1 LSEANESKV
10 NPQTKAMTTE
20 SQSQTHLDLICSKS
34 VDGQTCANS
43 KPEDL
48 TCDLP
53 ITAEKPP
60 MTYEQQAFQ
69 VIAKLYPELPPS
81 VLNLSLRPQRQI
93 TVEVPLQLDNG
104 EITSFTGYRIQ
115 YNNRRG
121 PFKGGLRFHP
131 EVDLVE
137 ATTLARLMMQKTALV
152 NIPFGGGKGGIS
164 CDPRKLSKR
173 ELQQLVRNFTNAIAS
188 EIGPDKDIPAPDV
201 NTTPEIMG
209 WIFDQYSKLY
219 GESPAVVTGKPEELF
234 GSKGRPEATG
244 RGVMYVTR
252 QAARD
257 IGLELKGAKIVVQGF
272 GNVGYHAAKLL
283 TEECG
288 ALVVG
293 LSTSSGGIYKA
304 DGIDVDE
311 AQRYYKEF
319 KSLKGFVGSQA
330 LTNEAL
336 LASPCDVLIPAALG
350 KAITQEVAAKVQ
362 AKLVVEGANDCTL
375 PEADEILRSRN
386 IVVVP
391 DILANSGGV
400 IVSYFEWCQNL
411 ANQYW
416 PIEQVRSS
424 LEKIIIAAYT
434 SVSNLSNQAKISQRV
449 AAYVIAHER
458 VARTT
463 IARGI

>member
-1 LSEANESKV
+1 
-10 NPQTKAMTTE
+10 
-20 SQSQTHLDLICSKS
+20 
-34 VDGQTCANS
+34 
-43 KPEDL
+43 
-48 TCDLP
+48 
-53 ITAEKPP
+53 
-60 MTYEQQAFQ
+60 
-69 VIAKLYPELPPS
+69 
-81 VLNLSLRPQRQI
+81 VLNLSLKPQRQI
-93 TVEVPLQLDNG
+93 TVEVPLELDNG

-152 NIPFGGGKGGIS
+152 DIPFGGGKGGIS

-188 EIGPDKDIPAPDV
+188 DIGPDKDIPAPDV

-209 WIFDQYSKLY
+209 WIFDQFSKIN
-219 GESPAVVTGKPEELF
+219 GESPAVVTGKPAELF

-252 QAARD
+252 QAAKD
-257 IGLELKGAKIVVQGF
+257 IGLELKGAKVVVQGF

-304 DGIDVDE
+304 DGINVDE
-311 AQRYYKEF
+311 AQRYYKEY
-319 KSLKGFVGSQA
+319 KSLKGFAGSQD

-336 LASPCDVLIPAALG
+336 LAAPCDVLIPAALG
-350 KAITQEVAAKVQ
+350 KAITKEVAEKVQ
-362 AKLVVEGANDCTL
+362 AKLVVEGAN
-375 PEADEILRSRN
+375 
-386 IVVVP
+386 
-391 DILANSGGV
+391 
-400 IVSYFEWCQNL
+400 FEWCQNL

-416 PIEQVRSS
+416 PTEEVRSR
-424 LEKIIIAAYT
+424 LEKKIVAAYA
-434 SVSNLSNQAKISQRV
+434 SVSNLSTQAKISQRV
-449 AAYVIAHER
+449 AAYVIAHES

>member
-1 LSEANESKV
+1 
-10 NPQTKAMTTE
+10 MTT
-20 SQSQTHLDLICSKS
+20 LPI
-34 VDGQTCANS
+34 
-43 KPEDL
+43 KPEE
-48 TCDLP
+48 TS
-53 ITAEKPP
+53 

-69 VIAKLYPELPPS
+69 AITKLYPEIPLS
-81 VLNLSLRPQRQI
+81 VLNLSLKPQRQI
-93 TVEVPLQLDNG
+93 TVEVPLVLDNG

-121 PFKGGLRFHP
+121 PFKGGLRFHH

-152 NIPFGGGKGGIS
+152 DIPFGGGKGGIS

-188 EIGPDKDIPAPDV
+188 DIGPDKDIPAPDV

-219 GESPAVVTGKPEELF
+219 GDSPAVVTGKPEELF

-252 QAARD
+252 QAAKD
-257 IGLELKGAKIVVQGF
+257 IGLELKGAKVVVQGF

-283 TEECG
+283 AEECG

-304 DGIDVDE
+304 DGINVDD
-311 AQRYYKEF
+311 AQRYYKEC
-319 KSLKGFVGSQA
+319 KSLKGFTGSQD

-336 LASPCDVLIPAALG
+336 LVAPCDVLIPAALG
-350 KAITQEVAAKVQ
+350 KALTKEVAAKVQ

-400 IVSYFEWCQNL
+400 IVSYFEWCQNQ

-416 PIEQVRSS
+416 PIEEVRSR
-424 LEKIIIAAYT
+424 LEKKIIAAYA

>member
-1 LSEANESKV
+1 
-10 NPQTKAMTTE
+10 MTT
-20 SQSQTHLDLICSKS
+20 
-34 VDGQTCANS
+34 
-43 KPEDL
+43 
-48 TCDLP
+48 LP
-53 ITAEKPP
+53 ISDKEPA

-69 VIAKLYPELPPS
+69 VIAKLYPEIPQA
-81 VLNLSLRPQRQI
+81 VLNLSLKPQRQI
-93 TVEVPLQLDNG
+93 TVEVPLELDTG

-152 NIPFGGGKGGIS
+152 DIPFGGGKGGIS

-188 EIGPDKDIPAPDV
+188 DIGPGKDIPAPDV

-209 WIFDQYSKLY
+209 WIFDQFSKIN
-219 GESPAVVTGKPEELF
+219 GESPAVVTGKPAELF

-252 QAARD
+252 QAAKD
-257 IGLELKGAKIVVQGF
+257 IGLELKGAKVVVQGF

-304 DGIDVDE
+304 DGINVDE

-319 KSLKGFVGSQA
+319 KSLKGFAGSQD
-330 LTNEAL
+330 LSNEAL
-336 LASPCDVLIPAALG
+336 LAAPCDVLIPAALG
-350 KAITQEVAAKVQ
+350 KAITKEVAEKVQ

-375 PEADEILRSRN
+375 PEADEVLRSRN

-416 PIEQVRSS
+416 PIEEVRSR
-424 LEKIIIAAYT
+424 LEKKIVAAYA
-434 SVSNLSNQAKISQRV
+434 SVSNLSTQAKISQRV
-449 AAYVIAHER
+449 AAYVIAHES